1 MKRTLTNKSW
11 LIGFLGLL
19 GFTGIDGSPAM
30 YLFFAFFGGFQYYWW
45 YKLGT
50 DEDERLIKNRNFAG
64 VKAFRFA
71 FCFGFLSSLLLSFLS
86 QNYELL
92 YRLELII
99 LALTFALGTNLWAFL
114 TYKYDMGE

>member
-11 LIGFLGLL
+11 LIGFLGFL
-19 GFTGIDGSPAM
+19 GFYGIEGTPAM

-45 YKLGT
+45 SKLGT
-50 DEDERLIKNRNFAG
+50 LEDERLIKNRNLAG
-64 VKAFRFA
+64 STAFRFA
-71 FCFGFLSSLLLSFLS
+71 FCFGFLSSLLLSFIS
-86 QNYELL
+86 QDYELL